1 MNNYELDNSWI
12 TKFKEEEEKYN
23 DFYKEKPTSV
33 KLYFMYTNRENF
45 IEFIKT
51 ETILLNNEAKIEK
64 NYLISIIKKNQICHN
79 IKYKLLSLLKFNIN
93 IEPLEVL
100 NINTSQNNY
109 LTIERY
115 LHDIHFEDTVC
126 IFQDIN
132 SLFFIFYEPNSQRQN
147 MQMHNS
153 QMQNSQRQNSQ
164 MQNSQMHNSQ
174 MHNTTKKIYLKTN
187 KRKTIRKRS

>member
-12 TKFKEEEEKYN
+12 TKFKEEEENYN

-33 KLYFMYTNRENF
+33 KLYFMYVNRENL

-100 NINTSQNNY
+100 DINTSQNNY
-109 LTIERY
+109 LTIEKY

-132 SLFFIFYEPNSQRQN
+132 SLFFIFYEPNTSQYNTTQSN
-147 MQMHNS
+147 SQMQQSQMHNS
-153 QMQNSQRQNSQ
+153 QMQNNQK
-164 MQNSQMHNSQ
+164 
-174 MHNTTKKIYLKTN
+174 HNTTKKIYLKTK
-187 KRKTIRKRS
+187 KRKTIRKRI